1 MAAIPKIAMV
11 FAAGLG
17 ARMRPLSL
25 TLPKPLIEV
34 AGRAL
39 IDHCLDRFAE
49 NGVTRAVV
57 NVHWLP
63 EQVEA
68 HLAARRAPEIV
79 ISDERELLLDQGG
92 GIKKALPQIGRE
104 PFFLCNTDAFWIEGP
119 RSNLERLADAFDPDA
134 MDAILLV
141 AASAGA
147 IGVDWPGDF
156 TMTRDGRLEAREPRH
171 VAPFVYTGV
180 GIIKPQLF
188 EGGGRRRL
196 PTRAVLLPRRR
207 AWAAVRGSARW
218 ALAACRAPRVDRG
231 SGAGGRPFD
240 AVGPAPERCIAAR
253 TTGPGRFHV
262 CRRLDLLV
270 RFLPGFV
277 VFQGVMGRK
286 ISPPCFWR

>member
-39 IDHCLDRFAE
+39 IDHCLDRFDE

-92 GIKKALPQIGRE
+92 GIKKALPKIGRE

-188 EGGGRRRL
+188 EGVAEDVFRLAPFFFRAAERGRLFGVRLDGLWLHVGRPSRSRKRSGRSTVRRC
-196 PTRAVLLPRRR
+196 RACAR
-207 AWAAVRGSARW
+207 AMYRGSNHGPWAFSCVPPARS
-218 ALAACRAPRVDRG
+218 LG
-231 SGAGGRPFD
+231 
-240 AVGPAPERCIAAR
+240 EI
-253 TTGPGRFHV
+253 
-262 CRRLDLLV
+262 
-270 RFLPGFV
+270 LPGFV

>member
-1 MAAIPKIAMV
+1 VAAIPKIAMV

-39 IDHCLDRFAE
+39 IDHCLDRFDE

-63 EQVEA
+63 DQVEA

-92 GIKKALPQIGRE
+92 GIKKALPKIGRE

-188 EGGGRRRL
+188 EGVAEDVFRLAPFFFRAAERGRLFGVRL
-196 PTRAVLLPRRR
+196 DGLWLHVGRPESIAEAERAVNRS
-207 AWAAVRGSARW
+207 V
-218 ALAACRAPRVDRG
+218 
-231 SGAGGRPFD
+231 
-240 AVGPAPERCIAAR
+240 
-253 TTGPGRFHV
+253 
-262 CRRLDLLV
+262 
-270 RFLPGFV
+270 
-277 VFQGVMGRK
+277 K
-286 ISPPCFWR
+286 